1 MGQTSSTAFKN
12 LGSGAL
18 IWIYGELSRLSV
30 QYNLQTGMHISM
42 IHGWKRE
49 RKKERDEDERK
60 RKGGME
66 ERRKGEK
73 EGRNK
78 FGVPTSRVMLSS
90 MVYGSH

>member
-1 MGQTSSTAFKN
+1 MK
-12 LGSGAL
+12 
-18 IWIYGELSRLSV
+18 ERE
-30 QYNLQTGMHISM
+30 
-42 IHGWKRE
+42 KE
-49 RKKERDEDERK
+49 RKKEMKIERK

-78 FGVPTSRVMLSS
+78 LGVPTSRVMLSS